1 MRISAKGEYA
11 IRAMLDLSLSYRE
24 GAEVLVPIQDV
35 ARRQG
40 IPQRYLEQVL
50 LLLKRAGFLA
60 SKRGSAGG
68 YHLVRPPGEVSVG
81 DVLRVVE
88 GSLTPL
94 EVAGRSARGRRDGAG
109 RDLAELWQAVA
120 DAVAG
125 VMDRTTFEDLAE
137 RAAARRSPHR
147 SMYHI

>member
-11 IRAMLDLSLSYRE
+11 IRAMLDLTLRHRE
-24 GAEVLVPIQDV
+24 RGPVLIPIQDV

-60 SKRGSAGG
+60 SKRGSTGG
-68 YHLVRPPGEVSVG
+68 YHLARPPGEITVG

-88 GSLTPL
+88 GSFTPL
-94 EVAGRSARGRRDGAG
+94 EAAGRTPRERRDGS
-109 RDLAELWQAVA
+109 RDLAELWQEVARAVA
-120 DAVAG
+120 TVIDH
-125 VMDRTTFEDLAE
+125 TTFEDLAE
-137 RAAARRSPHR
+137 RAARRTGGR
-147 SMYHI
+147 AMYHI